1 MWNESFTCF
10 YFARGDRAPRAKRGQ
25 CHRERSCKI
34 SGSVLSLT
42 SRFQNRGVKNMADDE
57 GNQDSL
63 RQFVADECK
72 AQATEV
78 SA

>member
-1 MWNESFTCF
+1 MWNESFTCILH
-10 YFARGDRAPRAKRGQ
+10 AAIAPHGRNVDSAIEKG
-25 CHRERSCKI
+25 SCKI

-42 SRFQNRGVKNMADDE
+42 SRFQNKGVKNMADDQ

-72 AQATEV
+72 VQATEV

>member
-1 MWNESFTCF
+1 MWNESFTCILH
-10 YFARGDRAPRAKRGQ
+10 AAIALHGRNVDSAIEKG
-25 CHRERSCKI
+25 SCKI

-42 SRFQNRGVKNMADDE
+42 SRFQNKGVKNMADDQ

>member
-1 MWNESFTCF
+1 MWNESFTCI
-10 YFARGDRAPRAKRGQ
+10 GDRAPRAKRGQ
-25 CHRERSCKI
+25 YLEKASCKI

-42 SRFQNRGVKNMADDE
+42 SRFQNKGVKNMADDQ

>member
-1 MWNESFTCF
+1 MWNESFTCILH
-10 YFARGDRAPRAKRGQ
+10 AAIALHGRNVDSAI
-25 CHRERSCKI
+25 EIVSCKI
-34 SGSVLSLT
+34 SGSVLSPT
-42 SRFQNRGVKNMADDE
+42 SRFQNKGVKNMADDQ